1 MSYPYPKQ
9 RTTKTATIAQG
20 ASLSDAVD
28 TGGLTILS
36 ILMPAT
42 WDAAVL
48 TFQGSLDGVTYGN
61 VYDESGNE
69 YTVQAAASRAIGI
82 DAASPL
88 LGFRYIKVRSG
99 TAASAVNQTTG
110 DGPRAISL
118 AVRPL

>member
-61 VYDESGNE
+61 VYDESATSTRCRRRRAGRLGSMP
-69 YTVQAAASRAIGI
+69 QAHCWGFGTSKLDRAPRP
-82 DAASPL
+82 APSTRRPATA
-88 LGFRYIKVRSG
+88 RERS
-99 TAASAVNQTTG
+99 VWQ
-110 DGPRAISL
+110 
-118 AVRPL
+118 